1 MIQTGRYGTVKWDAD
16 AAGTTLVEIA
26 SLNAWTLSM
35 KTTKEDVTCF
45 GDPNK
50 VYVPGTQDISGT
62 VGGFFNASELTLI
75 EAANAAVPGKLSLG
89 HNSNEATI
97 LFEGPAYMDADIN
110 CSLQAPKITGNFVAA
125 GAWTLPTTALP
136 LGNQRH

>member
-1 MIQTGRYGTVKWDAD
+1 MAIQTGRYGTVKWDPVATGGT
-16 AAGTTLVEIA
+16 AAEIM

-35 KTTKEDVTCF
+35 KTQKEDVTCF

-50 VYVPGTQDISGT
+50 VYVPGVQDLSGT
-62 VGGFFNASELTLI
+62 VAGFFNAADISLI
-75 EAANAAVPGKLSLG
+75 LAASSGVPGKLSLG

-110 CSLQAPKITGNFVAA
+110 CSLMAPKITGTFVAA
-125 GAWTLPTTALP
+125 GVWTLPTAALP
-136 LGNQRH
+136 

>member
-1 MIQTGRYGTVKWDAD
+1 MIQTGRYGTVKWSTDKT
-16 AAGTTLVEIA
+16 GTTPAPAEVM

-45 GDPNK
+45 QDPNK
-50 VYVPGTQDISGT
+50 VYVPGVQDISGT
-62 VGGFFNASELTLI
+62 VSGFFNAQDITLI
-75 EAANAAVPGKLSLG
+75 LAAGAGVPGKLVLG

-125 GAWTLPTTALP
+125 GVWTLPAAALP
-136 LGNQRH
+136 